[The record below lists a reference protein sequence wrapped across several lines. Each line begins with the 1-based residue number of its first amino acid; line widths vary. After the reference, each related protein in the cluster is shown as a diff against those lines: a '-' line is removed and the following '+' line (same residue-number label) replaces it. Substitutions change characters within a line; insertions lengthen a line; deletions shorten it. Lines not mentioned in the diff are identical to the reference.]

1 MINQAISV
9 KISNIFY
16 EGGDLFNKICDSFH
30 NQQIGRVF
38 SITTSRLPFNKKYGH
53 PMYTIFVYFSVWYD
67 TAAAE
72 NIQSRIIAK
81 KKCKFTYDAP
91 EPCFW
96 LLAENKSRKLSKIE
110 LQMLKN
116 DTEYYHNELAAQMQ
130 EQDAEDVYISQ
141 LFKQNEMI
149 QRLQNICIQNGLDL
163 PFWDAKNPPAV
174 EDTAYEL
181 SAAQTALECSAAL
194 FADEETDEET
204 DALAHECVESVLEE
218 EDIWTKDFIPV
229 PYYENEWKYDN
240 PFPIHPS
247 GLSMYL
253 ESNEEELFCGEC

>member
-1 MINQAISV
+1 MINQTVSV

-38 SITTSRLPFNKKYGH
+38 SITTTRLPFNKKYGH
-53 PMYTIFVYFSVWYD
+53 PMYHIFVYFSVWYD
-67 TAAAE
+67 TPAAE
-72 NIQSRIIAK
+72 NIQSRILAK
-81 KKCKFTYDAP
+81 KKCKFMYDAP
-91 EPCFW
+91 EPWFW
-96 LLAENKSRKLSKIE
+96 LLDENKSRKLSKNE

-116 DTEYYHNELAAQMQ
+116 DTEYYENELAAQLQ
-130 EQDAEDVYISQ
+130 KEQDVEDVYISQ

-149 QRLQNICIQNGLDL
+149 QRLQDICIQNGLDL

-174 EDTAYEL
+174 EETAYEL

-194 FADEETDEET
+194 FSDEETDEET

-218 EDIWTKDFIPV
+218 EDIWSKDFIPV
-229 PYYENEWKYDN
+229 PYYENDEDYVQ
-240 PFPIHPS
+240 PFPNYRS
-247 GLSMYL
+247 CLFMA
-253 ESNEEELFCGEC
+253 NEEELFCGEC